1 MFYNTIYVSGGLK
14 GFAPF
19 CVSSIIY
26 LKMQYPCGRAGAEDA
41 ENDDEKK

>member
-1 MFYNTIYVSGGLK
+1 MFYNIIYVGGGLK
-14 GFAPF
+14 CFTPF

-26 LKMQYPCGRAGAEDA
+26 LKVQYPCERAGAEDA